1 MVEGK
6 AGKPDAAGQP
16 RQHGRSNAK
25 PVATA
30 GKSAKGWGKV
40 IVSASS
46 GKEKSWEPD
55 PATDATTPNSYFTH
69 FFLTNLQRK
78 DGRIQ
83 DSFLSAIPLVE
94 AAAQQKGK
102 SQQPQAFS
110 VPNVDE
116 WNYSLNSKR

>member
-69 FFLTNLQRK
+69 FFLANLQRK

-83 DSFLSAIPLVE
+83 DSFLSAVPSVE
-94 AAAQQKGK
+94 AVAQQKGK

-110 VPNVDE
+110 VPNLDE
-116 WNYSLNSKR
+116 WNFSINAKR